1 MQHLRR
7 YREIVFVF
15 IKYGFGAI
23 IDNIGIL
30 KHINVRRK
38 ILKQTNDENIAK
50 LSRGERLRLALEEL
64 GPTFIKMGQILSTR
78 SDILPKDII
87 KELEK
92 LQDKAPAFSFDEVK
106 SVIQNEFGE
115 SLEEAYAE
123 FEPTPLAA
131 ASIAQVHKALL
142 WSGKT
147 VVVKVQRPGIEKIIA
162 QDMRILEDIA
172 KFVDNHTKYG
182 KLYNFTKMVED
193 FKKRLEEELDF
204 RIEGENAEKFKKNF
218 LKDKKVKIPSIIWTH
233 TTRRVL
239 TMEYIDGIP
248 LNDFNAIDEA
258 GLDRGAIARNLAKSV
273 LNQILRDGFFHGD
286 PHPGNIMVLGDGTI
300 AFLDFGMVGSL
311 SPERK
316 RQFSKMLLGIVYKNS
331 RMITESII
339 DLNAVTLN
347 VNMKKLEKDINN
359 LRDRYVE
366 IPLEKLKVG
375 EVLNGIFDLVF
386 SYNIVIPNE
395 FNMLAKSLITLEGI
409 VEKLDP
415 KISVLEV
422 AKPIAKQL
430 IPKMFSTQH
439 MKEEIINATMD
450 YSRLIK
456 ELPSFLLNFLR
467 KTEEENYA
475 VELKIRDFENLEK
488 RVDKVFNR
496 LSTSIILLA
505 LSIVIAGILIGSGI
519 SANAGAELYELNGI
533 ILKIGL
539 AIAFVMVLG
548 LAISIFRSGWL

>member
-7 YREIVFVF
+7 YREIIFVF

-38 ILKQTNDENIAK
+38 TLKQTNDENIAK

-78 SDILPKDII
+78 SDILPKNII

-92 LQDKAPAFSFDEVK
+92 LQDKVPAFSFDEVK

-182 KLYNFTKMVED
+182 KIYNFTKMVED

-239 TMEYIDGIP
+239 TMEYIGGIP

-286 PHPGNIMVLGDGTI
+286 PHPGNIMVLEDGTI

-331 RMITESII
+331 RMIIESII

-475 VELKIRDFENLEK
+475 IELKIRDLENLEK

-505 LSIVIAGILIGSGI
+505 LSIVIAGILIGSGM
-519 SANAGAELYELNGI
+519 SANAGAEMYKLNVI

-539 AIAFVMVLG
+539 AIAFVIVLG
-548 LAISIFRSGWL
+548 LAISIFRSGRL

>member
-7 YREIVFVF
+7 YREIIFVF

-182 KLYNFTKMVED
+182 KIYNFTKMVED

-239 TMEYIDGIP
+239 TMEYIGGIP

-286 PHPGNIMVLGDGTI
+286 PHPGNIMVLEDGTI

-331 RMITESII
+331 RMIIESII

-366 IPLEKLKVG
+366 IQLEKLKVG

-475 VELKIRDFENLEK
+475 IELKIRDLENLEK

-505 LSIVIAGILIGSGI
+505 LSIVIAGILIGSGM
-519 SANAGAELYELNGI
+519 SANAGAEMYKLNGI

-539 AIAFVMVLG
+539 AIAFVIVLG
-548 LAISIFRSGWL
+548 LAISIFRSGRL

>member
-115 SLEEAYAE
+115 NLEEAYAE

-182 KLYNFTKMVED
+182 KIYNFTKMVED

-204 RIEGENAEKFKKNF
+204 RIEGGNAEKFKKNF

-258 GLDRGAIARNLAKSV
+258 GLDRGTIARNLAKSV

-286 PHPGNIMVLGDGTI
+286 PHPGNIMVLEDGTI

-311 SPERK
+311 SSERK

-331 RMITESII
+331 RMIVESVI
-339 DLNAVTLN
+339 DLNAMTLN

-430 IPKMFSTQH
+430 IPRMFSTQH

-450 YSRLIK
+450 YGRLIK

-505 LSIVIAGILIGSGI
+505 LSIVIAGILIGSGM
-519 SANAGAELYELNGI
+519 SANAGAEMYKLNEI

-539 AIAFVMVLG
+539 AIAFVIVLG
-548 LAISIFRSGWL
+548 LAISIFRSGRL

>member
-7 YREIVFVF
+7 YREIIFVF

-172 KFVDNHTKYG
+172 KFVNNHTKYG
-182 KLYNFTKMVED
+182 KIYNFTKMVED

-239 TMEYIDGIP
+239 TMEYIGGIP

-286 PHPGNIMVLGDGTI
+286 PHPGNIMVLEDGTI

-331 RMITESII
+331 RMIIESII

-475 VELKIRDFENLEK
+475 IELKIRDLENLEK

-505 LSIVIAGILIGSGI
+505 LSIVIAGILIGSGM
-519 SANAGAELYELNGI
+519 SANAGAEMYKLNVI

-539 AIAFVMVLG
+539 AIAFVIVLG
-548 LAISIFRSGWL
+548 LAISIFRSGRL

>member
-78 SDILPKDII
+78 PDILPKDVI

-92 LQDKAPAFSFDEVK
+92 LQDKVPAFSFDEVK

>member
-78 SDILPKDII
+78 PDILPKDLI

-92 LQDKAPAFSFDEVK
+92 LQDKVPAFSFDEVK

-131 ASIAQVHKALL
+131 ASIAQVHMAKL

-172 KFVDNHTKYG
+172 KFVDNRTKYG

-218 LKDKKVKIPSIIWTH
+218 LKDKKVKIPSILWTH

-359 LRDRYVE
+359 LRNRYVE

-375 EVLNGIFDLVF
+375 EVLNGVFDLVF

-409 VEKLDP
+409 VEKLNP

-475 VELKIRDFENLEK
+475 VELKIRDFESLEK

-505 LSIVIAGILIGSGI
+505 LSIVIAGILIGSGM
-519 SANAGAELYELNGI
+519 SANAGAEMYKLNVI

-539 AIAFVMVLG
+539 AIAFVIVLG
-548 LAISIFRSGWL
+548 LAISIFRSGRL

>member
-7 YREIVFVF
+7 YREIIFVF

-182 KLYNFTKMVED
+182 KIYNFTKMVED

-286 PHPGNIMVLGDGTI
+286 PHPGNIMVLEDGTI

-331 RMITESII
+331 RMIIESII
-339 DLNAVTLN
+339 DLNAMTLN

-395 FNMLAKSLITLEGI
+395 FNMLAKSLITVEGI

-430 IPKMFSTQH
+430 IPRMFSTQH

-475 VELKIRDFENLEK
+475 VELKIRDIENLEK

-505 LSIVIAGILIGSGI
+505 LSIVIAGILIGSGM
-519 SANAGAELYELNGI
+519 SANAGAEMYKLNGI

-539 AIAFVMVLG
+539 AIAFVIVLG
-548 LAISIFRSGWL
+548 LAISIFRSGRL

>member
-7 YREIVFVF
+7 YREIIFVF

-38 ILKQTNDENIAK
+38 TLKQTNDENIAK

-78 SDILPKDII
+78 SDILPKNII

-182 KLYNFTKMVED
+182 KIYNFTKMVED

-239 TMEYIDGIP
+239 TMEYIGGIP

-286 PHPGNIMVLGDGTI
+286 PHPGNIMVLEDGTI

-331 RMITESII
+331 RMIIESII

-505 LSIVIAGILIGSGI
+505 LSIVIAGILIGSGM
-519 SANAGAELYELNGI
+519 SANAGAEMYKLNGI

-539 AIAFVMVLG
+539 AIAFVIVLG
-548 LAISIFRSGWL
+548 LAISIFRSGRL

>member
-7 YREIVFVF
+7 YREIIFVF

-78 SDILPKDII
+78 PDILPKDVI

-92 LQDKAPAFSFDEVK
+92 LQDKVPAFSFDEVK

-539 AIAFVMVLG
+539 AIAFVIVLG

>member
-182 KLYNFTKMVED
+182 KIYNFTKMVED

-239 TMEYIDGIP
+239 TMEYIGSIP

-286 PHPGNIMVLGDGTI
+286 PHPGNIMVLQDGTI

-331 RMITESII
+331 RMIIESII

-475 VELKIRDFENLEK
+475 VELKIRDLENLEK

-505 LSIVIAGILIGSGI
+505 LSIVIAGILIGSGM
-519 SANAGAELYELNGI
+519 SANAGAEMYKLNGI

-539 AIAFVMVLG
+539 AIAFVIVLG
-548 LAISIFRSGWL
+548 LAISIFRSGRL

>member
-78 SDILPKDII
+78 PDILPKDVI

-92 LQDKAPAFSFDEVK
+92 LQDKVPAFSFDEVK

-505 LSIVIAGILIGSGI
+505 LSIVIAGILIGSGM
-519 SANAGAELYELNGI
+519 SANAGAEMYKLNGI

-539 AIAFVMVLG
+539 AIAFVIVLG

>member
-182 KLYNFTKMVED
+182 KIYNFTKMVED
-193 FKKRLEEELDF
+193 FKKKLEEELDF

-239 TMEYIDGIP
+239 TMEYIGSIP

-286 PHPGNIMVLGDGTI
+286 PHPGNIMVLQDGTI

-331 RMITESII
+331 RMIIESII

-475 VELKIRDFENLEK
+475 IELKIRDLENLEK

-505 LSIVIAGILIGSGI
+505 LSIVIAGILIGSGM
-519 SANAGAELYELNGI
+519 SANAGAEMYKLNGI

-539 AIAFVMVLG
+539 AIAFVIVLG
-548 LAISIFRSGWL
+548 LAISIFRSGRL

>member
-7 YREIVFVF
+7 YREIIFVF

-78 SDILPKDII
+78 SDILPKDVI

-182 KLYNFTKMVED
+182 KIYNFTKMVED

-239 TMEYIDGIP
+239 TMEYIGGIP

-258 GLDRGAIARNLAKSV
+258 GLDCGAIARNLAKSV

-286 PHPGNIMVLGDGTI
+286 PHPGNIMVLEDGTI

-331 RMITESII
+331 RMIIESII

-475 VELKIRDFENLEK
+475 IELKIRDLENLEK

-505 LSIVIAGILIGSGI
+505 LSIVIAGILIGSGM
-519 SANAGAELYELNGI
+519 SANAGAEMYKLNGI

-539 AIAFVMVLG
+539 AIAFVIVLG
-548 LAISIFRSGWL
+548 LAISIFRSGRL

>member
-115 SLEEAYAE
+115 SLEETYAE

-162 QDMRILEDIA
+162 QDMRILEDIS

-182 KLYNFTKMVED
+182 KIYNFTKMVED
-193 FKKRLEEELDF
+193 FKKRLGEELDF

-248 LNDFNAIDEA
+248 LNDFNAIEEA

-286 PHPGNIMVLGDGTI
+286 PHPGNIMVLEDGTI

-331 RMITESII
+331 RMIIESVI
-339 DLNAVTLN
+339 DLNAMTLN

-475 VELKIRDFENLEK
+475 IELKIRDLENLEK

-505 LSIVIAGILIGSGI
+505 LSIVIAGILIGSGM
-519 SANAGAELYELNGI
+519 SANAGAEMYKLNGI

-539 AIAFVMVLG
+539 AIAFVIVLG
-548 LAISIFRSGWL
+548 LAISIFRSGRL

>member
-182 KLYNFTKMVED
+182 KIYNFTKMVED

-239 TMEYIDGIP
+239 TMEYIGGIP

-331 RMITESII
+331 RMIIESII

-475 VELKIRDFENLEK
+475 VELKIRDLENLEK

-505 LSIVIAGILIGSGI
+505 LSIVIAGILIGSGM
-519 SANAGAELYELNGI
+519 SANAGAEMYKLNVI

-539 AIAFVMVLG
+539 AIAFVIVLG
-548 LAISIFRSGWL
+548 LAISIFRSGRL

>member
-7 YREIVFVF
+7 YREIIFVF

-78 SDILPKDII
+78 PDILPKDVI

-92 LQDKAPAFSFDEVK
+92 LQDKVPAFSFDEVK

-182 KLYNFTKMVED
+182 KIYNFTKMVED

-331 RMITESII
+331 RMIIESII

-475 VELKIRDFENLEK
+475 IELKIRDLENLEK

-505 LSIVIAGILIGSGI
+505 LSIVIAGILIGSGM
-519 SANAGAELYELNGI
+519 SANAGAEMYKLNGI

-539 AIAFVMVLG
+539 AIAFVIVLG
-548 LAISIFRSGWL
+548 LAISIFRSGRL

>member
-7 YREIVFVF
+7 YREIIFVF

-182 KLYNFTKMVED
+182 KIYNFTKMVED

-286 PHPGNIMVLGDGTI
+286 PHPGNIMVLEDGTI

-331 RMITESII
+331 RMIIESII
-339 DLNAVTLN
+339 DLNAMTLN

-505 LSIVIAGILIGSGI
+505 LSIVIAGILIGSGM
-519 SANAGAELYELNGI
+519 SANAGAEMYKLNGI

-539 AIAFVMVLG
+539 AIAFVIVLG
-548 LAISIFRSGWL
+548 LAISIFRSGRL

>member
-7 YREIVFVF
+7 YREIIFVF

-182 KLYNFTKMVED
+182 KIYNFTKMVED

-239 TMEYIDGIP
+239 TMEYIGGIP

-286 PHPGNIMVLGDGTI
+286 PHPGNIMVLEDGTI

-331 RMITESII
+331 RMIIESII

-475 VELKIRDFENLEK
+475 IELKIRDLENLEK

-505 LSIVIAGILIGSGI
+505 LSIVIAGILIGSGM
-519 SANAGAELYELNGI
+519 SANAGAEMYKLNGI

-539 AIAFVMVLG
+539 AIAFVIVLG
-548 LAISIFRSGWL
+548 LAISIFRSGRL

>member
-50 LSRGERLRLALEEL
+50 LSRGERLKLALEEL

-78 SDILPKDII
+78 SDILPKDVI

-92 LQDKAPAFSFDEVK
+92 LQDKVPAFSFDEVK

-162 QDMRILEDIA
+162 QDMKILEDIA

-505 LSIVIAGILIGSGI
+505 LSIVIAGILIGSGM
-519 SANAGAELYELNGI
+519 SANAGAEMYKLNVI

-539 AIAFVMVLG
+539 AIAFVIVLG
-548 LAISIFRSGWL
+548 LAISIFRSGRL

>member
-78 SDILPKDII
+78 PDILPKDVI

-92 LQDKAPAFSFDEVK
+92 LQDKVPAFSFDEVK

-131 ASIAQVHKALL
+131 ASIAQVHMAKL

>member
-7 YREIVFVF
+7 YREIIFVF

-92 LQDKAPAFSFDEVK
+92 LQDKVPAFSFDEVK

-182 KLYNFTKMVED
+182 KIYNFTKMVED

-239 TMEYIDGIP
+239 TMEYIGGIP

-439 MKEEIINATMD
+439 MKEETINATMD

-505 LSIVIAGILIGSGI
+505 LSIVIAGILIGSGM
-519 SANAGAELYELNGI
+519 SANAGAEMYKLNVI

-539 AIAFVMVLG
+539 AIAFVIVLG
-548 LAISIFRSGWL
+548 LAISIFRSGRL

>member
-7 YREIVFVF
+7 YREIIFVF

-162 QDMRILEDIA
+162 QDMRILEDVA

-182 KLYNFTKMVED
+182 KIYNFTKMVED

-286 PHPGNIMVLGDGTI
+286 PHPGNIMVLEDGTI

-331 RMITESII
+331 RMIIESII
-339 DLNAVTLN
+339 DLNAMTLN

-395 FNMLAKSLITLEGI
+395 FNMLAKSLITVEGI

-430 IPKMFSTQH
+430 IPRMFSTQH

-475 VELKIRDFENLEK
+475 VELKIRDIENLEK

-505 LSIVIAGILIGSGI
+505 LSIVIAGILIGSGM
-519 SANAGAELYELNGI
+519 SANAGAEMYKLNGI

-539 AIAFVMVLG
+539 AIAFVIVLG
-548 LAISIFRSGWL
+548 LAISIFRSGRL

>member
-7 YREIVFVF
+7 YREIIFVF

-78 SDILPKDII
+78 SDILPKDVI

-162 QDMRILEDIA
+162 QDMRILEDVA

-182 KLYNFTKMVED
+182 KIYNFTKMVED

-239 TMEYIDGIP
+239 TMEYIGGIP

-286 PHPGNIMVLGDGTI
+286 PHPGNIMVLEDGTI

-331 RMITESII
+331 RMIIESII
-339 DLNAVTLN
+339 DLNAMTLN

-395 FNMLAKSLITLEGI
+395 FNMLAKSLITVEGI

-475 VELKIRDFENLEK
+475 VELKIRDLENLEK

-505 LSIVIAGILIGSGI
+505 LSIVIAGILIGSGM
-519 SANAGAELYELNGI
+519 SANAGAEMYKLNGI

-539 AIAFVMVLG
+539 AIAFVIVLG
-548 LAISIFRSGWL
+548 LAISIFRSGRL

>member
-78 SDILPKDII
+78 PDILPKDVI

-92 LQDKAPAFSFDEVK
+92 LQDKVPAFSFDEVK

-142 WSGKT
+142 WSGTT

-519 SANAGAELYELNGI
+519 SANAGAEMYKLNGI

-539 AIAFVMVLG
+539 AIAFVIVLG

>member
-7 YREIVFVF
+7 YREIIFVF

-78 SDILPKDII
+78 SDILPKDVI

-182 KLYNFTKMVED
+182 KIYNFTKMVED

-286 PHPGNIMVLGDGTI
+286 PHPGNIMVLEDGTI

-475 VELKIRDFENLEK
+475 VELKIRDLENLEK

-505 LSIVIAGILIGSGI
+505 LSIVIAGILIGSGM
-519 SANAGAELYELNGI
+519 SANAGAEMYKLNGI

-539 AIAFVMVLG
+539 AIAFVIVLG
-548 LAISIFRSGWL
+548 LAISIFRSGRL

>member
-7 YREIVFVF
+7 YREIIFVF

-182 KLYNFTKMVED
+182 KIYNFTKMVED

-239 TMEYIDGIP
+239 TMEYIGGIP

-286 PHPGNIMVLGDGTI
+286 PHPGNIMVLEDGTI

-331 RMITESII
+331 RMIIESII

-475 VELKIRDFENLEK
+475 IELKIRDLENLEK

-505 LSIVIAGILIGSGI
+505 LSIVIAGILIGSGM
-519 SANAGAELYELNGI
+519 SANAGAEMYKLNGI

-539 AIAFVMVLG
+539 AIAFVIVLG

>member
-78 SDILPKDII
+78 PDILPKDVI

-92 LQDKAPAFSFDEVK
+92 LQDKVPAFSFDEVK

-182 KLYNFTKMVED
+182 KIYNFTKMVED

-239 TMEYIDGIP
+239 TMEYIGGIP

-286 PHPGNIMVLGDGTI
+286 PHPGNIMVLEDGTI

-331 RMITESII
+331 RMIIESII

-475 VELKIRDFENLEK
+475 IELKIRDLENLEK

-505 LSIVIAGILIGSGI
+505 LSIVIAGILIGSGM
-519 SANAGAELYELNGI
+519 SANAGAEMYKLNGI

-539 AIAFVMVLG
+539 AIAFVIVLG
-548 LAISIFRSGWL
+548 LAISIFRSGRL

>member
-78 SDILPKDII
+78 PDILPKDVI

-92 LQDKAPAFSFDEVK
+92 LQDKVPAFSFDEVK

-131 ASIAQVHKALL
+131 ASIAQVHMALL

>member
-115 SLEEAYAE
+115 NLEEAYAE

-182 KLYNFTKMVED
+182 KIYNFTKMVED

-204 RIEGENAEKFKKNF
+204 RIEGGNAEKFKKNF
-218 LKDKKVKIPSIIWTH
+218 LKDTKVKIPSIIWTH

-258 GLDRGAIARNLAKSV
+258 GLDRGTIARNLAKSV

-286 PHPGNIMVLGDGTI
+286 PHPGNIMVLEDGTI

-311 SPERK
+311 SSERK

-331 RMITESII
+331 RMIVESVI

-386 SYNIVIPNE
+386 SYNIVIPDE

-430 IPKMFSTQH
+430 IPRMFSTQH

-505 LSIVIAGILIGSGI
+505 LSIVIAGILIGSGM
-519 SANAGAELYELNGI
+519 SANAGAEMYKLNEI

-539 AIAFVMVLG
+539 AIAFVIVLG
-548 LAISIFRSGWL
+548 LAISIFRSGRL

>member
-78 SDILPKDII
+78 PDILPKDVI

-92 LQDKAPAFSFDEVK
+92 LQDKVPAFSFDEVK

-505 LSIVIAGILIGSGI
+505 LSIVIAGILIGSGM
-519 SANAGAELYELNGI
+519 SANAGAEMYKLNGI

-539 AIAFVMVLG
+539 AIAFVIVLG
-548 LAISIFRSGWL
+548 LAISIFRSGRL

>member
-115 SLEEAYAE
+115 NLEEAYAE

-182 KLYNFTKMVED
+182 KIYNFTKMVED

-204 RIEGENAEKFKKNF
+204 RIEGGNAEKFKKNF

-258 GLDRGAIARNLAKSV
+258 GLDRGTIARNLAKSV

-286 PHPGNIMVLGDGTI
+286 PHPGNIMVLEDGTI

-311 SPERK
+311 SSERK

-331 RMITESII
+331 RMIVESVI
-339 DLNAVTLN
+339 DLNAMTLN

-386 SYNIVIPNE
+386 LYNIVIPNE

-430 IPKMFSTQH
+430 IPRMFSTQH

-450 YSRLIK
+450 YGRLIK

-505 LSIVIAGILIGSGI
+505 LSIVIAGILIGSGM
-519 SANAGAELYELNGI
+519 SANAGAEMYKLNEI

-539 AIAFVMVLG
+539 AIAFVIVLG
-548 LAISIFRSGWL
+548 LAISIFRSGRL

>member
-78 SDILPKDII
+78 PDILPKDVI

-92 LQDKAPAFSFDEVK
+92 LQDKVPAFSFDEVK

-539 AIAFVMVLG
+539 AIAFVIVLG

>member
-7 YREIVFVF
+7 YREIIFVF

-78 SDILPKDII
+78 SDILPKDVI

-182 KLYNFTKMVED
+182 KIYNFTKMVED

-239 TMEYIDGIP
+239 TMEYIGGIP

-286 PHPGNIMVLGDGTI
+286 PHPGNIMVLEDGTI

-331 RMITESII
+331 RMIIESII

-475 VELKIRDFENLEK
+475 IELKIRDLENLEK

-505 LSIVIAGILIGSGI
+505 LSIVIAGILIGSGM
-519 SANAGAELYELNGI
+519 SANAGAEMYKLNGI

-539 AIAFVMVLG
+539 AIAFVIVLG

>member
-78 SDILPKDII
+78 PDILPKDVI

-92 LQDKAPAFSFDEVK
+92 LQDKVPAFSFDEVK

-331 RMITESII
+331 RMIIESII

-475 VELKIRDFENLEK
+475 IELKIRDLENLEK

-505 LSIVIAGILIGSGI
+505 LSIVIAGILIGSGM
-519 SANAGAELYELNGI
+519 SANAGAEMYKLNGI

-539 AIAFVMVLG
+539 AIAFVIVLG
-548 LAISIFRSGWL
+548 LAISIFRSGRL

>member
-7 YREIVFVF
+7 YREIIFVF

-182 KLYNFTKMVED
+182 KIYNFTKMVED

-239 TMEYIDGIP
+239 TMEYIGGIP

-286 PHPGNIMVLGDGTI
+286 PHPGNIMVLEDGTI

>member
-7 YREIVFVF
+7 YREIIFVF

-182 KLYNFTKMVED
+182 KIYNFTKMVED

-239 TMEYIDGIP
+239 TMEYIGGIP

-286 PHPGNIMVLGDGTI
+286 PHPGNIMVLEDGTI

-331 RMITESII
+331 RMIIESII

-475 VELKIRDFENLEK
+475 IELKIRDL
-488 RVDKVFNR
+488 
-496 LSTSIILLA
+496 
-505 LSIVIAGILIGSGI
+505 
-519 SANAGAELYELNGI
+519 
-533 ILKIGL
+533 
-539 AIAFVMVLG
+539 
-548 LAISIFRSGWL
+548 

>member
-78 SDILPKDII
+78 PDILPKDVI

-92 LQDKAPAFSFDEVK
+92 LQDKVPAFSFDEVK

-131 ASIAQVHKALL
+131 ASIAQVHMAKL

-286 PHPGNIMVLGDGTI
+286 PHPGNIMVLEDGTI

-331 RMITESII
+331 RMIIESII

-475 VELKIRDFENLEK
+475 IELKIRDLENLEK

-505 LSIVIAGILIGSGI
+505 LSIVIAGILIGSGM
-519 SANAGAELYELNGI
+519 SANAGAEMYKLNGI

-539 AIAFVMVLG
+539 AIAFVIVLG
-548 LAISIFRSGWL
+548 LAISIFRSGRL

>member
-7 YREIVFVF
+7 YREIIFVF

-78 SDILPKDII
+78 SDILPKDVI

-182 KLYNFTKMVED
+182 KIYNFTKMVED

-239 TMEYIDGIP
+239 TMEYIGGIP

-286 PHPGNIMVLGDGTI
+286 PHPGNIMVLEDGTI

-331 RMITESII
+331 RMIIESII

-475 VELKIRDFENLEK
+475 IELKIRDLENLEK

-505 LSIVIAGILIGSGI
+505 LSIVIAGILIGSGM
-519 SANAGAELYELNGI
+519 SANAGAEMYKLNGI

-539 AIAFVMVLG
+539 AIAFVIVLG
-548 LAISIFRSGWL
+548 LAISIFRSGRL

>member
-7 YREIVFVF
+7 YREIIFVF

-78 SDILPKDII
+78 SDILPKDVI

-162 QDMRILEDIA
+162 QDMRILEDVA

-182 KLYNFTKMVED
+182 KIYNFTKMVED

-204 RIEGENAEKFKKNF
+204 RIEGGNAEKFKKNF

-258 GLDRGAIARNLAKSV
+258 GLDRGTIARNLAKSV

-286 PHPGNIMVLGDGTI
+286 PHPGNIMVLEDGTI

-311 SPERK
+311 SSERK

-331 RMITESII
+331 RMIVESVI
-339 DLNAVTLN
+339 DLNAMTLN

-386 SYNIVIPNE
+386 LYNIVIPNE

-430 IPKMFSTQH
+430 IPRMFSTQH

-505 LSIVIAGILIGSGI
+505 LSIVIAGILIGSGM
-519 SANAGAELYELNGI
+519 SANAGAEMYKLNEI

-539 AIAFVMVLG
+539 AIAFVIVLG
-548 LAISIFRSGWL
+548 LAISIFRSGRL